1 MMDSFLIS
9 FMQAAP
15 EKVVSLRTSCPGVVS
30 LSDRGLI
37 FFIMLGCM
45 ILLGLSYSNLMFLD
59 PFITRLNRI
68 WNLS

>member
-37 FFIMLGCM
+37 FFIMLDCM
-45 ILLGLSYSNLMFLD
+45 ILLGLSYSNLMF
-59 PFITRLNRI
+59 
-68 WNLS
+68 